1 MTYRIKSHSI
11 LFTCY
16 MIYEDY
22 AFCLRKILTQP
33 IVNCL
38 CNNTLHQINVD
49 EMIEAWTRVSLL
61 RNKSS
66 HDILMGYHGDSL
78 TFNVRSKFIFSIL
91 SIDGFV
97 SFYLD
102 CMDTDANI
110 TSKLQFSRWIKM
122 TSSNGNILRVT
133 NALCGEFS
141 GHPWIPRTK
150 ASGAEFWCFYLST
163 PEPTVEQ
170 TMVTPVIWDAIALIM
185 TSL

>member
-1 MTYRIKSHSI
+1 MLYDLWRLCFLFAEDPHSAYCQ
-11 LFTCY
+11 LFMQQYAASNQCWWNDRSLNTC
-16 MIYEDY
+16 
-22 AFCLRKILTQP
+22 FFF
-33 IVNCL
+33 
-38 CNNTLHQINVD
+38 
-49 EMIEAWTRVSLL
+49 L

-102 CMDTDANI
+102 CMGTDANI
-110 TSKLQFSRWIKM
+110 TSKLQFSRWIMM
-122 TSSNGNILRVT
+122 TSSNGNIFRVT

-170 TMVTPVIWDAIALIM
+170 TILTPVIWDAIAFIM